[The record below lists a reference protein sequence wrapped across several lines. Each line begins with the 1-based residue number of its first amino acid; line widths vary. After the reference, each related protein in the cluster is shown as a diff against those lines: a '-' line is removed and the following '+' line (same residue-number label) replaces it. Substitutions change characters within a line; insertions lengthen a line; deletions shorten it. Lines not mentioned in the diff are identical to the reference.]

1 MRPTFD
7 DVYGFGSGYTDGTT
21 APGVSGV
28 FIPESALAP
37 EGGFLQGSNIDA
49 QVWWFLLVQKVSQAL
64 NEANRNNDTAG
75 IRTTVTYGSYD
86 SIIDPPGSEN
96 EYRRDVWSII
106 AYQPRVYTQFD
117 PNAV

>member
-21 APGVSGV
+21 APGVPGV

-49 QVWWFLLVQKVSQAL
+49 QVWWFLLVQKVSQTL
-64 NEANRNNDTAG
+64 NEANRNNDMTG
-75 IRTTVTYGSYD
+75 IRTTVTYGSQD
-86 SIIDPPGSEN
+86 SIIDPPGSESL
-96 EYRRDVWSII
+96 YRRDVWSII
-106 AYQPRVYTQFD
+106 AYQQLTYTQFD
-117 PNAV
+117 PNDV